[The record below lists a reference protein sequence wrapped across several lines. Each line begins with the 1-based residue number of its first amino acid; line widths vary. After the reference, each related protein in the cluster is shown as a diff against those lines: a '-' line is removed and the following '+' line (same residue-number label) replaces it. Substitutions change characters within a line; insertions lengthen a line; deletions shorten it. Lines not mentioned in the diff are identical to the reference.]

1 MPYIPWYVAGI
12 VMLALTNWIAVTI
25 PVVVAQAVDA
35 LRAGDAGGGVKQ
47 AAVRIGLLGLA
58 VIATRTLS
66 RVAFFK
72 PGRLV
77 EARIKKHLFSQL
89 MRQQPAFHAS
99 WPAGDLVSRASSD
112 LNFVLLLSGFGAL
125 QICYATMAISLV
137 VSLSMVLMMANTLG
151 TGTQTI
157 QGSRLTNE
165 MRTAMQL
172 MTRDLRRANYHQ
184 NAMDCMSNPNCSPDP
199 SLIVAVIPV
208 SER

>member
-1 MPYIPWYVAGI
+1 MLALAVAVVFRFARAHLVPYIPWYVAGI

-35 LRAGDAGGGVKQ
+35 LRAGDAGGGVQQ

-66 RVAFFK
+66 RVAFFT

-112 LNFVLLLSGFGAL
+112 LNFVRLLSGFGAL
-125 QICYATMAISLV
+125 QICNATMAISLV
-137 VSLSMVLMMANTLG
+137 AIQMVNLSPRLAMWVLVPVAVAVHELVPVVIIQKTSLSTL
-151 TGTQTI
+151 
-157 QGSRLTNE
+157 LV
-165 MRTAMQL
+165 
-172 MTRDLRRANYHQ
+172 RDIKA
-184 NAMDCMSNPNCSPDP
+184 C
-199 SLIVAVIPV
+199 
-208 SER
+208 